1 MSVQVDIWLSFHK
14 PPGISSSHFRK
25 LIKERVHQATLTQGD
40 CEAGCHA
47 ERNEGRRCFI
57 SGFDIPIGYFGPGRA
72 RQGAGDGV

>member
-1 MSVQVDIWLSFHK
+1 MSVQVDNWLSFHK

-25 LIKERVHQATLTQGD
+25 LIKGRVHQATLTQCD

-57 SGFDIPIGYFGPGRA
+57 SGFDIPEGYFGSALDKSGSPT
-72 RQGAGDGV
+72 